1 MDTMERPVTSGPGER
16 IYQRHSLE
24 LKRSIVEE
32 TLKPGASVARIAR
45 EHGVNANQVFGL
57 RKLHREGLLGI
68 EAKVG
73 AELVPVTVATESEPG
88 QAPLAI
94 PGKDSISPMGRLR
107 IESGKGCLTIEG
119 QIDPV
124 TLRLVL
130 NSLLG

>member
-1 MDTMERPVTSGPGER
+1 MERPVTSGPGER

-24 LKRSIVEE
+24 LKRSIVDE

-45 EHGVNANQVFGL
+45 EHGVNANQVFGW
-57 RKLHREGLLGI
+57 RRMHREGLLGT
-68 EAKVG
+68 ERKVG
-73 AELVPVTVATESEPG
+73 AELVPVTVAMESESG
-88 QAPLAI
+88 QAPVSIA
-94 PGKDSISPMGRLR
+94 GKDLTSSVGRLR